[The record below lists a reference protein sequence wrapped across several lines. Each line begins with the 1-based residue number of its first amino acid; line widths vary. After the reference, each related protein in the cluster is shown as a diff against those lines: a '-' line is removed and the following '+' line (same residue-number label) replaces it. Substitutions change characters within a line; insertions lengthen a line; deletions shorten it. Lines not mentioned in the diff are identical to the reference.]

1 MNQLEAGL
9 RRIASALDRSS
20 VKWALV
26 GGFAV
31 SARVEPRF
39 TRDID
44 LAVAV
49 EDDAAAESLV
59 RRLMGE
65 GYALFASVEQEAV
78 GRLAAVRFVD
88 GQSKGRESVVDLLF
102 ASSGIEPEIARDS
115 EPLEILPGLTVP
127 VARVGH
133 LTAVKLLARDDE
145 HRPQDLADLRALVT
159 DASPE
164 DLAEAETAVALI
176 EAAAISG
183 IGISEP
189 HCGHSRT
196 GRPRALRSGRG
207 RGSGRGGRAGRGRAG
222 GGGWRCR

>member
-9 RRIASALDRSS
+9 RRIAAALDRSG

-49 EDDAAAESLV
+49 EGDAAAESLV
-59 RRLMGE
+59 RSLMSD
-65 GYALFASVEQEAV
+65 GYELFASVEQEAV
-78 GRLAAVRFVD
+78 GRLATVRFVD
-88 GQSKGRESVVDLLF
+88 GHSKGRESVVDLLF

-127 VARVGH
+127 VAQVGH
-133 LTAVKLLARDDE
+133 LIAVKLLARDDE
-145 HRPQDLADLRALVT
+145 NRPQDVADLRALVA
-159 DASPE
+159 DASSQ
-164 DLAEAETAVALI
+164 DLEVAETAVRLI
-176 EAAAISG
+176 EERGYQRDRDLPA
-183 IGISEP
+183 
-189 HCGHSRT
+189 
-196 GRPRALRSGRG
+196 ALREFIGR
-207 RGSGRGGRAGRGRAG
+207 
-222 GGGWRCR
+222 